1 MRILQTIA
9 GFGAKSGGT
18 STCTYD
24 LVTALNQLNCQTD
37 ILTLKP
43 NDPTNHLMGV
53 GEQWIKA
60 LPYDGKTPFGYSH
73 NIVHYLNTTD
83 YDLYH
88 TNGLWMYCN
97 HITASIARKKGNL
110 M

>member
-1 MRILQTIA
+1 MKKIYNMKFLQTIA

-37 ILTLKP
+37 ILTLEP
-43 NDPTNHLMGV
+43 NDPTDCLMGG

-60 LPYDGKTPFGYSH
+60 LPYDGKLRLA
-73 NIVHYLNTTD
+73 I
-83 YDLYH
+83 
-88 TNGLWMYCN
+88 
-97 HITASIARKKGNL
+97 HIIL
-110 M
+110 FII